1 MVATRNAEI
10 SFVITYLH
18 VPVTAQYIY
27 GGRED
32 DGRAQK
38 TLVGG
43 GWGDAKIIRC
53 GKLVSFDY

>member
-32 DGRAQK
+32 GRAQK

-43 GWGDAKIIRC
+43 WGDDAKTIRC